1 MFADLLGV
9 NFGTLADLKLPPQKI
24 SNIPS
29 PLALLSPRRMALWF
43 REGVTDSYRI
53 VGVTDWS
60 SPLFR
65 TTCVSQTFTGC

>member
-29 PLALLSPRRMALWF
+29 PPGSPEPEEDGSVA
-43 REGVTDSYRI
+43 
-53 VGVTDWS
+53 
-60 SPLFR
+60 
-65 TTCVSQTFTGC
+65 